1 MEVLL
6 KEIRSDDDFRDA
18 VDVMRRAFATVAEE
32 FNFTEENAP
41 TNAAF
46 MTIDRLKESRA
57 KGVHL
62 FGMFVDGKLAGTV
75 ALERSPD
82 NAEVFYLERL
92 AVVPEQRHLKHGKAL
107 LDFAFNTV
115 RDSGGKKVSIGT
127 IDENIRLKKWYLDYG
142 FVEVCV
148 RRYEHLPFSVC
159 FMEKTVGSDNCDA

>member
-1 MEVLL
+1 MIREL
-6 KEIRSDDDFRDA
+6 KTDEELNGA

-46 MTIDRLKESRA
+46 MTFDRLRESSSR
-57 KGVHL
+57 GVRL
-62 FGMFVDGKLAGTV
+62 FGVFTDGKLAGTV

-82 NAEVFYLERL
+82 NGEVFYLERL
-92 AVVPEQRHLKHGKAL
+92 AVVPEQRHLKLGRAL
-107 LDFAFNTV
+107 LDFAFNMA
-115 RDSGGKKVSIGT
+115 RDEGGKKISIGT
-127 IDENIRLKKWYLDYG
+127 IDENSRLKKWYLDYG

-159 FMEKTVGSDNCDA
+159 FMEKTVDADKLDA

>member
-1 MEVLL
+1 MIKELL
-6 KEIRSDDDFRDA
+6 TDDEFDCA
-18 VDVMRRAFATVAEE
+18 VDVMRRSFATVAEE

-46 MTIDRLKESRA
+46 MTIERLRESLTR
-57 KGVHL
+57 GVSL
-62 FGMFVDGKLAGTV
+62 FGMFAGGQLVGTV

-82 NAEVFYLERL
+82 NADVFYLERL

-107 LDFAFNTV
+107 LDFAFNTA
-115 RDSGGKKVSIGT
+115 RDAGGKKISIGT
-127 IDENIRLKKWYLDYG
+127 IDENQRLKKWYLDYG

-159 FMEKTVGSDNCDA
+159 FMEKTIEADKLDA

>member
-1 MEVLL
+1 MIRELL
-6 KEIRSDDDFRDA
+6 TDDELNQA
-18 VDVMRRAFATVAEE
+18 ADVMRRAFTTVAEE

-46 MTIDRLKESRA
+46 MTIDRLKESLA

-62 FGMFVDGKLAGTV
+62 FGMFIDGNLAGTV

-92 AVVPEQRHLKHGKAL
+92 AVVPEQRHMKHGKAL

-115 RDSGGKKVSIGT
+115 RDSGGKKISIGT
-127 IDENIRLKKWYLDYG
+127 IDENIRLKQWYLDYG

-159 FMEKTVGSDNCDA
+159 FMEKTVEADNLDA